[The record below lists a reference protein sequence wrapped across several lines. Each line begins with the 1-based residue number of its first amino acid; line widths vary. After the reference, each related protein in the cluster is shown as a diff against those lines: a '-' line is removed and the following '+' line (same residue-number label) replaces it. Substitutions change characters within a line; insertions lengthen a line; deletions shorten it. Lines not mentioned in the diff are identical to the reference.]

1 MYGCRFVQTF
11 GVLTKAEY
19 SKLTGKDPGQ
29 ISKVLNPVS
38 WAWTNPSTAATYY
51 LIDLTDLPSGLAQG
65 IQRVEVFSEQLT
77 SLEELFLSADC
88 QITKNQ
94 GRHVFT
100 SILSSSMAKRPTEL
114 HPGARKPMTLE
125 ELKAKH
131 EQAEAETPLPA
142 DSAAAASSAGLDL
155 PAEHH
160 AVGIDLDAVQGVKN
174 KTRRRKKA
182 PADLQGSA
190 TPPPSAPATPAAGAA
205 PPGAAAAAPPTPPP
219 AAPPSSGGKVS
230 AKQRQ
235 LAVLDSEMKKVAERH
250 LFVQPNASV
259 KCLESLSGETF
270 LLKPENARQNSNN
283 VNGAGPATCYCYNR

>member
-1 MYGCRFVQTF
+1 
-11 GVLTKAEY
+11 
-19 SKLTGKDPGQ
+19 
-29 ISKVLNPVS
+29 
-38 WAWTNPSTAATYY
+38 
-51 LIDLTDLPSGLAQG
+51 
-65 IQRVEVFSEQLT
+65 
-77 SLEELFLSADC
+77 
-88 QITKNQ
+88 
-94 GRHVFT
+94 
-100 SILSSSMAKRPTEL
+100 
-114 HPGARKPMTLE
+114 MTLE

-190 TPPPSAPATPAAGAA
+190 TPPPKRPSHPSSRGCPAR
-205 PPGAAAAAPPTPPP
+205 PPQPQHRRPLPP